1 MVDVAAGAARGEEFL
16 VPGFAGGDDGER
28 RKLRSAA
35 AAAAAGDG
43 VRHAEGEETPEES
56 RETGL
61 GVATLGLALDLGL
74 AFGLGLE
81 EAAVVVALGLAMAD
95 SGSPAI
101 LPSLRGWKAC
111 RRNLKFE
118 R

>member
-1 MVDVAAGAARGEEFL
+1 VDVVVGAARGEEFL
-16 VPGFAGGDDGER
+16 VPGFAGGDEGER

-35 AAAAAGDG
+35 TAGEG

-61 GVATLGLALDLGL
+61 GVATLGLALDLG
-74 AFGLGLE
+74 FGFGLE

-95 SGSPAI
+95 WA
-101 LPSLRGWKAC
+101 LL
-111 RRNLKFE
+111 
-118 R
+118 